1 MNAEELEIAR
11 RLVACKG
18 WEWLEGMQ
26 VVWCPEACDG
36 RECESECRGM
46 CADAWYRLCFKDKH
60 EDRWGTPYHTSF
72 VEWDRNRPET
82 WDDWLV
88 LEKDGSMVPD
98 LSDDMTRLGVLAVV
112 RRAWGDKTASVRAVD
127 CYPLSAMWT
136 WIAGQPGVRRVG
148 HERTELGALLAA
160 LEAAP

>member
-18 WEWLEGMQ
+18 WVWLPGMLTVRDDAQ
-26 VVWCPEACDG
+26 PLRLEFVDEPGW
-36 RECESECRGM
+36 GM
-46 CADAWYRLCFKDKH
+46 TQTVENNRHVFSLASRL
-60 EDRWGTPYHTSF
+60 
-72 VEWDRNRPET
+72 
-82 WDDWLV
+82 
-88 LEKDGSMVPD
+88 PD
-98 LSDDMTRLGVLAVV
+98 LSDDLTRLGVLAVV

>member
-18 WEWLEGMQ
+18 WVWLPGMI
-26 VVWCPEACDG
+26 ACDVSRPTTWRRRLLSQG
-36 RECESECRGM
+36 KVFGWKFDAIDGPVPRGP
-46 CADAWYRLCFKDKH
+46 W
-60 EDRWGTPYHTSF
+60 
-72 VEWDRNRPET
+72 RN
-82 WDDWLV
+82 L
-88 LEKDGSMVPD
+88 DGWVPD
-98 LSDDMTRLGVLAVV
+98 LSDDLTRLGVLAVV

-127 CYPLSAMWT
+127 CYPLSATWT

-148 HERTELGALLAA
+148 HERTELAALLAA

>member
-18 WEWLEGMQ
+18 W
-26 VVWCPEACDG
+26 VWV
-36 RECESECRGM
+36 RGM
-46 CADAWYRLCFKDKH
+46 RWVRKSNAPSGGMNSRSVSWPF
-60 EDRWGTPYHTSF
+60 EDVSRHFPGA
-72 VEWDRNRPET
+72 
-82 WDDWLV
+82 L
-88 LEKDGSMVPD
+88 PD
-98 LSDDMTRLGVLAVV
+98 LSDDLTRLGVLAVV

-148 HERTELGALLAA
+148 HERTELAALLAA

>member
-18 WEWLEGMQ
+18 WAWLPGMQ
-26 VVWCPEACDG
+26 AVNSIYVRRVLRVDG
-36 RECESECRGM
+36 ERALMGYQYETRSHWHYIDPAHYQRREGPRERAGHADFDEGRGLG
-46 CADAWYRLCFKDKH
+46 AL
-60 EDRWGTPYHTSF
+60 GI
-72 VEWDRNRPET
+72 
-82 WDDWLV
+82 
-88 LEKDGSMVPD
+88 PD
-98 LSDDMTRLGVLAVV
+98 LSDDLTRLGVLAVV

-127 CYPLSAMWT
+127 CYPLSATWT

-148 HERTELGALLAA
+148 HERTELAALLAA